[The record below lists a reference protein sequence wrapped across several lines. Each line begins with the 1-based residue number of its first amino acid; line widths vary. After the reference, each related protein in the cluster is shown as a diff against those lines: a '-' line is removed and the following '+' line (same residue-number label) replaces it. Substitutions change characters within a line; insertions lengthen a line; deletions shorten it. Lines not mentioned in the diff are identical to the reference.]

1 MKRKL
6 LTLSLISKDG
16 KILLGMKKRGF
27 GQGRWNGFGGKVLEG
42 ETIEEAAK
50 RELREE
56 VGILAKKLEKRGI
69 LRFTFDNLPNE
80 LLEVH
85 VFHVLDFEGE
95 PLESEEMKPQWFK
108 IDEIPF
114 DEMWPDDKHWL
125 PLFLK
130 QRKFEGS
137 FHFRNHDI
145 LESYTLFEIQEA

>member
-6 LTLSLISKDG
+6 LTLSLILKDN

-27 GQGRWNGFGGKVLEG
+27 GQGRWNGFGGKVIEG

-50 RELREE
+50 RELKEE
-56 VGILAKKLEKRGI
+56 VGILAKKLERRGI
-69 LRFTFDNLPNE
+69 LRFTFDNSPNE

-85 VFHVLDFEGE
+85 VFLVSEFEGK

-108 IDEIPF
+108 ISEIPF
-114 DEMWPDDKHWL
+114 NQMWPDDKYWL

-130 QRKFEGS
+130 NKKFEGS
-137 FHFRNHDI
+137 FHFRNHDV
-145 LESYTLFEIQEA
+145 LTSYTLFEILEA